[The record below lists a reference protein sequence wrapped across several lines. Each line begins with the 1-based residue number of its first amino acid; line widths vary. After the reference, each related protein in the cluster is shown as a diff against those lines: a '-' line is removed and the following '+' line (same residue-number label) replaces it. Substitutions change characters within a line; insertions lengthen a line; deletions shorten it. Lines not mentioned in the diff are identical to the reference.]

1 MRVPKETFYNLQE
14 EKRSM
19 ILQIAIEE
27 FEQKGFHKASIS
39 NMVKEAGIAKG
50 SFYQYFSDKKD
61 LFKYILDQT
70 AMDKE
75 KYLRG
80 ILDNVE
86 ELDFFDMLRKLY
98 IAGIQYSKD
107 HPKEARI
114 VNDLINGTNQLKEEM
129 LGDVLKKGEEF
140 YEGLLQLGIK
150 QGTISPKIDVR
161 LVAIMINDLSTSL
174 SEHYLKDANNQ
185 ELDTFMKWID
195 QMLYVL
201 KNGIRGVE

>member
-1 MRVPKETFYNLQE
+1 MPKETFYNLQE

-19 ILQIAIEE
+19 ILKIAIEE
-27 FEQKGFHKASIS
+27 FQKKGFDKASIS
-39 NMVKEAGIAKG
+39 NIVKDAGIAKG

-61 LFKYILDQT
+61 LFKYIIDQT
-70 AMDKE
+70 AVDKE

-80 ILDNVE
+80 ILDDIE
-86 ELDFFDMLRKLY
+86 QIDFFIMLRKLY
-98 IAGIQYSKD
+98 VAGIQYSND

-114 VNDLINGTNQLKEEM
+114 VNSLINGTNQLKEEM
-129 LGDVLKKGEEF
+129 LGDVLEKGVDF

-150 QGTISPKIDVR
+150 KGTVNQEIDVR

-174 SEHYLKDANNQ
+174 SEHYLKNENNQ
-185 ELDTFMKWID
+185 DVDTFMRWID

-201 KNGIRGVE
+201 KNGIGGVK